1 MEQPHP
7 KPIYTD
13 TENRRLKELRIDAK
27 YKNRCTF
34 QECVW
39 MKASHDECKF
49 VGMPADAPSHI
60 AKGHLKIH
68 RHECKICHMKFFDE
82 LEVYLHFSTQCPA
95 SKWDDMNSRLFSRDE
110 AITHRR
116 VVNTSFEPSKREKY
130 YEYQKLQNQ
139 VKSVS
144 NQEPALPST
153 PGYDD
158 VVEQTLAAAQ
168 MAAASGSGHREKSTN
183 GNRCTRPR
191 KSSRE
196 PQVLETSVRS
206 LPIAMRSRE
215 ASIEHNYPEGYDPN
229 ARPIQFGYIPR
240 DQAGP
245 SSQNQQRQPL
255 QDPRLAAQSQRSD
268 PRWASPMETLYPEEP
283 DTIMV
288 DPTPEP
294 EADPSLIDEPIPLVF
309 NRPPPPIPSNFNFNQ
324 PPPPIAQP
332 PPVAPQVR
340 VDLPRASRSDWTE
353 MKRSTIAPAAPPAA
367 EPPRPVPAPANPP
380 GRSAPL
386 LQAAQPPSV
395 APQVHVDPPRASR
408 SDWTE
413 TKPSTIAAAA
423 PPAAQP
429 SRSVPGPIGPFGRS
443 APPPPAAPP
452 IPPQIRVDPPRET
465 KPSTIA
471 QPSQSAAPPA
481 PIPPPAAQQSRSV
494 PVPPAAASS
503 SPAPTRIDLSE
514 RTLARLAQIA
524 PSSQAAQP
532 ESAPCQPRRQI
543 TRSDFEGPATR
554 TRGRSRGGSMD
565 TSPVF
570 RQAPRRSNFRAR
582 STDGDDARTP
592 APRAKSRDPE
602 ATPRRSAAFNQ
613 ADNDVLGAAT
623 PLTAREQSTDGSGQP
638 VVKRGRGRPRRDQS
652 VNRPDE
658 GPRGQTPE
666 PGRPEKPV
674 GRPRGGSSRDQ
685 SREPEGPSGPTNGRP
700 RVPSR
705 EPSVDAQPPR
715 RGPGRPRTISREPSE
730 DRDTSR
736 ERVAGVATAAGMK
749 RNPNFS
755 RDPSRDR
762 SSRAPSVE
770 ASEQVIVAERVG
782 RTGTTTNAIKTPGEF
797 RAGPKRGVSY
807 TRSRSRDSGD
817 EGGMRLRELASTLSS
832 DKADSAAHH
841 RRQEPR
847 FQAKSTVKV
856 ACGQSRMAALL
867 DDVPSMPSSV
877 RKPTSSTRLE
887 ATREGRRQAAYN
899 RLRVAENGNGGVET
913 SRANGST
920 QQEKRSRIRTPGP
933 SVLHAE
939 IPTPPGIGWIGGEPQ
954 EKRPRHHS
962 PEPPVPGTSVQ
973 APPSFAPGISLPSA
987 SRRATPSGDDE
998 DRPAWNG
1005 PSTSSPSTAHHR
1017 RRGSTTSEV
1026 GVPPPHVFS
1035 PSTSSSY
1042 VHQAPPPPSTSDAPA
1057 ATSSSFSGLYVD
1069 LAKMAL
1075 VSTGRQDI
1083 PNPLASPEDVAPVPA
1098 HLAEARRADLEEY
1111 GRRLN
1116 ERGLQNL
1123 PSTSTAPL
1131 PSAGGFLNLPTS
1143 PAPQPGVLQ
1152 NLSRASEAV
1161 QSRRQILGLQDINH
1175 YQPPPERHPAQSF
1188 REAALQRV
1196 QQQAEQAHQTSRRR
1210 QSTEREVRRQSP
1222 EVRGGEGSSSDRP
1235 HRKRQESRRWQERDQ
1250 GAWQGGHYRRSRS
1263 RDDDNGGGWNHVH
1276 GRGGARGQGNYLGR
1290 NFDPHYHER
1299 QRDHRD
1305 HNGGGGAY
1313 RRY

>member
-1 MEQPHP
+1 
-7 KPIYTD
+7 
-13 TENRRLKELRIDAK
+13 
-27 YKNRCTF
+27 
-34 QECVW
+34 
-39 MKASHDECKF
+39 
-49 VGMPADAPSHI
+49 
-60 AKGHLKIH
+60 
-68 RHECKICHMKFFDE
+68 MKFFDE

-191 KSSRE
+191 KFSRE

-215 ASIEHNYPEGYDPN
+215 APIEHSYPEGYDPN
-229 ARPIQFGYIPR
+229 ARPRQFGYIPR

-245 SSQNQQRQPL
+245 SSQNQQPQPL

-309 NRPPPPIPSNFNFNQ
+309 NRPPPPIPSNFNQ

-413 TKPSTIAAAA
+413 TKPSTIAA
-423 PPAAQP
+423 AAQP

-554 TRGRSRGGSMD
+554 TRGRSRGGPID

-623 PLTAREQSTDGSGQP
+623 PRTAREQSTDGSGQP

-658 GPRGQTPE
+658 EPRGQTPE

-817 EGGMRLRELASTLSS
+817 EGWMRLRELASTLSS

-920 QQEKRSRIRTPGP
+920 QQEKRSRIRTPEP

-939 IPTPPGIGWIGGEPQ
+939 IPTPPGIGWIGGGPQ

-973 APPSFAPGISLPSA
+973 APPSFPPGISLPSA

-1005 PSTSSPSTAHHR
+1005 PSTSSSSTAHHR
-1017 RRGSTTSEV
+1017 RRGSTTSEA

-1111 GRRLN
+1111 GRRFN

-1222 EVRGGEGSSSDRP
+1222 EVRGGEGPSSDRP